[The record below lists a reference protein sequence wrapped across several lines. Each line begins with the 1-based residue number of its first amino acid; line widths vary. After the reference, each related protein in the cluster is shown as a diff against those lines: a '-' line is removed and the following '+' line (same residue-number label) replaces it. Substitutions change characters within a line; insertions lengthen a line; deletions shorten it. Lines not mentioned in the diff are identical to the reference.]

1 MFKAGRMKKMAVTMA
16 DDGRTRED
24 LMRLLAKIEGQEGQ
38 HERALAIRAKLEALR
53 NEQGE

>member
-1 MFKAGRMKKMAVTMA
+1 MKKMAVTMA

-38 HERALAIRAKLEALR
+38 HERSMAIRAKLEALK